1 MVNHL
6 HNSMVSTHD
15 GSADAEA
22 TQPDGHSSPPPT
34 LAQVFTS
41 ICESRIEQ
49 TESKFELLN
58 CTKNQ
63 KTLFIAQQL
72 LDDAKAWWDNFTT
85 TRPTKKV
92 QWAEFR
98 EAFRAL

>member
-49 TESKFELLN
+49 TELLCLLVTN
-58 CTKNQ
+58 SNHRDTTIGN
-63 KTLFIAQQL
+63 AQ
-72 LDDAKAWWDNFTT
+72 D
-85 TRPTKKV
+85 
-92 QWAEFR
+92 
-98 EAFRAL
+98 EA